1 MLIDTVLLAL
11 GLVLALEGAVY
22 ALFPTFL
29 RRIVRQVDMVN
40 DSQVRLGGLV
50 ALVAGVVLVW
60 LVN

>member
-1 MLIDTVLLAL
+1 LLIDTVLLAL
-11 GLVLALEGAVY
+11 GLVLAFEGAVY

-29 RRIVRQVDMVN
+29 RTIVRQLDMVN
-40 DSQVRLGGLV
+40 DAQLRLGGLV

>member
-1 MLIDTVLLAL
+1 MAL
-11 GLVLALEGAVY
+11 GLVLAFEGAVY

-29 RRIVRQVDMVN
+29 RRIVHQVDMIN
-40 DSQVRLGGLV
+40 DAQLRLGGVV

>member
-1 MLIDTVLLAL
+1 MLIDKFLLAL

-29 RRIVRQVDMVN
+29 RRIVQQLDMVN
-40 DSQVRLGGLV
+40 DAQLRLGGLV

>member
-1 MLIDTVLLAL
+1 MLIGKVLLAL
-11 GLVLALEGAVY
+11 GLVLAFEGAVY

-40 DSQVRLGGLV
+40 DAKLRLGGLV
-50 ALVAGVVLVW
+50 ALVSGVVLVW

>member
-1 MLIDTVLLAL
+1 MLFDTVLLAL
-11 GLVLALEGAVY
+11 GLLLAFEGAAY

-29 RRIVRQVDMVN
+29 RRIVRQLDMVN
-40 DSQVRLGGLV
+40 DAQLRLGGLV

>member
-11 GLVLALEGAVY
+11 GLILAFEGAVY

-29 RRIVRQVDMVN
+29 RHIVRQLDMVN
-40 DSQVRLGGLV
+40 DGQLRLGGLV

>member
-1 MLIDTVLLAL
+1 MLIDTVMLAL
-11 GLVLALEGAVY
+11 GLVLALEGAAY

-40 DSQVRLGGLV
+40 DAQLRLGGLV

>member
-11 GLVLALEGAVY
+11 GLVLAFEGVIY

-29 RRIVRQVDMVN
+29 RRIVRQVDMIN
-40 DSQVRLGGLV
+40 DSQLRLSGLV

>member
-1 MLIDTVLLAL
+1 MLIDKVLLAL

-29 RRIVRQVDMVN
+29 RRIVRQFDMVN
-40 DSQVRLGGLV
+40 DAQLRLGGLV

>member
-11 GLVLALEGAVY
+11 GLVLAFEGAVY

-29 RRIVRQVDMVN
+29 RRIVRQLDMVN
-40 DSQVRLGGLV
+40 DALLRLGGLV
-50 ALVAGVVLVW
+50 ALVAGVALVW

>member
-11 GLVLALEGAVY
+11 GLVLAFEGAVY

-29 RRIVRQVDMVN
+29 RRIVRQIDMIN
-40 DSQVRLGGLV
+40 DSRLRLSGLV
-50 ALVAGVVLVW
+50 AMVAGVVLVW

>member
-11 GLVLALEGAVY
+11 GLVLAFEGAVY

-29 RRIVRQVDMVN
+29 RAIMRQLDMVN
-40 DSQVRLGGLV
+40 DTQLRLGGLV
-50 ALVAGVVLVW
+50 ALVSGVVLVW

>member
-11 GLVLALEGAVY
+11 GLVLAFEGAIY

-29 RRIVRQVDMVN
+29 RRIVRQVDMIN
-40 DSQVRLGGLV
+40 DSQLRLSGLV

>member
-1 MLIDTVLLAL
+1 MLIDKFLLAL

-29 RRIVRQVDMVN
+29 RRIVHQLDMVN
-40 DSQVRLGGLV
+40 DAQLRLGGLV

>member
-1 MLIDTVLLAL
+1 MLIDIVLLAL
-11 GLVLALEGAVY
+11 GLVLAFEGAVY

-29 RRIVRQVDMVN
+29 RRIVRQIDMIN
-40 DSQVRLGGLV
+40 DSQLRLSGLV

>member
-11 GLVLALEGAVY
+11 GLVLAFEGAVY

-29 RRIVRQVDMVN
+29 LRIVRQLDMVN
-40 DSQVRLGGLV
+40 DAQLRFGGLV

>member
-1 MLIDTVLLAL
+1 VLIGKVLLAL
-11 GLVLALEGAVY
+11 GLVLAFEGAVY

-40 DSQVRLGGLV
+40 DAQLRLGGLV
-50 ALVAGVVLVW
+50 ALVSGVMLVW

>member
-1 MLIDTVLLAL
+1 MLIDKVLMAL

-22 ALFPTFL
+22 ALFPTSF
-29 RRIVRQVDMVN
+29 RRIVRKVDMVN
-40 DSQVRLGGLV
+40 DAQLRLGGLV

>member
-1 MLIDTVLLAL
+1 MLVEKLLLAL
-11 GLVLALEGAVY
+11 GLVLAVEGAMY

-40 DSQVRLGGLV
+40 DAQLRLGGLV

>member
-1 MLIDTVLLAL
+1 MLIDKVLLAL
-11 GLVLALEGAVY
+11 GLVLAFEGAVY

-29 RRIVRQVDMVN
+29 RTIVRQLDMVN
-40 DSQVRLGGLV
+40 DAQLRLGGLV

>member
-1 MLIDTVLLAL
+1 MLIGKVLLAL
-11 GLVLALEGAVY
+11 GLVLAFEGAVY

-40 DSQVRLGGLV
+40 DAQLRLGGLV
-50 ALVAGVVLVW
+50 ALVSGVMLVW

>member
-1 MLIDTVLLAL
+1 MLIDTVMLAL
-11 GLVLALEGAVY
+11 GLVLALEGAAY

-40 DSQVRLGGLV
+40 DAQLRLGGLV
-50 ALVAGVVLVW
+50 ALVAGVLLVW